1 MDWTHIFL
9 GSAQTADRGAGAG
22 PKPEIYPA
30 PPVTMG
36 SLLSRRRRSS
46 EGDDE
51 PLEAAAKL
59 IAKARSVVLFS
70 GAGISVDSG
79 IPDFR
84 SPGGLWSRFDPGIY
98 CHIQTFMD
106 DPSMFWTMVL
116 SLYHDV
122 HYKLGGT
129 AEELSS
135 GEIRE
140 VRQSTYRS
148 RREAPV

>member
-1 MDWTHIFL
+1 
-9 GSAQTADRGAGAG
+9 
-22 PKPEIYPA
+22 
-30 PPVTMG
+30 MG

-129 AEELSS
+129 AVELSS